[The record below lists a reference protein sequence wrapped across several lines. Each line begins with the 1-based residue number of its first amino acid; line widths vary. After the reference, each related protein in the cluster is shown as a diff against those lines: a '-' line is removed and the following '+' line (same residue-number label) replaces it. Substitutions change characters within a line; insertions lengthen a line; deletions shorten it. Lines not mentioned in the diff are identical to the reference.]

1 MNSHSPARWIDGKM
15 TAAFLKTMA
24 RQDKNPFAGF
34 KTSILRK
41 PGSGGQI
48 RTYESARDIQ
58 SFRDADESVA
68 APSKSVFADD
78 SKMTIAAFI
87 EKRFIPD
94 HVAHK
99 KPSGIT
105 HYQSML
111 RHIVAPEEVDGFL
124 KAAAILPGKRL
135 THRPEW
141 PYLGKVRLCDVQ
153 PRHIEE
159 LIAAAVKHGYSTQT
173 VTHIRN
179 TINAIFSCA
188 KQLNYLTRDNP
199 AKSVAAPEIVRR
211 RQQSLSLVQ
220 VKEMLNAMQ
229 YPEKEMAIFA
239 LLTPMKMAEVSALQW
254 KLVNLSAS
262 PSTVDGCTIPAR
274 SVAIRNCWDHGIL
287 CGVMAC
293 RRQIVAMHQLLLEVL
308 LAIKQR
314 SRFVQPDHFIFATS
328 SGGALNSVDVK
339 SRRLK
344 PLGQQL
350 MIPSLSWQLI
360 HQTRL
365 ALLSMYGT
373 AFYDSLIVENPV
385 SSLAGAA
392 ERVGGLNA
400 Q

>member
-1 MNSHSPARWIDGKM
+1 
-15 TAAFLKTMA
+15 
-24 RQDKNPFAGF
+24 
-34 KTSILRK
+34 
-41 PGSGGQI
+41 
-48 RTYESARDIQ
+48 
-58 SFRDADESVA
+58 
-68 APSKSVFADD
+68 
-78 SKMTIAAFI
+78 
-87 EKRFIPD
+87 
-94 HVAHK
+94 
-99 KPSGIT
+99 
-105 HYQSML
+105 
-111 RHIVAPEEVDGFL
+111 
-124 KAAAILPGKRL
+124 
-135 THRPEW
+135 
-141 PYLGKVRLCDVQ
+141 
-153 PRHIEE
+153 
-159 LIAAAVKHGYSTQT
+159 